1 MLEVWLYCFVIVAF
15 TEGIVLM

>member
-15 TEGIVLM
+15 TEGVVLM